1 MQHRLTNLF
10 DESIKIF
17 FSKEAQNILSG
28 VSERNWGGRLA
39 IYITPKMEEYDIEGY
54 YADTE
59 FNRKQNGQVKTI
71 LNEEMEVVTIQCDL
85 IVHSRGEIMGD
96 DNLIAIEMKKSTRPE
111 AEKVTDRNRLRALT
125 KSSYDNIWSYDG
137 TAHPEHV
144 CGYKLGVYMIVNIA
158 KRTCELEYYKHGEKV
173 NERTLHWPQSIA
185 RSISK

>member
-10 DESIKIF
+10 NESSDIF
-17 FSKEAQNILSG
+17 FSRETRNIRSG
-28 VSERNWGGRLA
+28 VSERNWCGRFA
-39 IYITPKMEEYDIEGY
+39 IYITTKLEEYGLSNY

-59 FNRKQNGQVKTI
+59 YNRKQNGLVKTI
-71 LNEEMEVVTIQCDL
+71 LNDKEEVVRIQCDL

-125 KSSYDNIWSYDG
+125 KASYDDIWSYDG

-144 CGYKLGVYMIVNIA
+144 CGYKLGVYMIVDIA
-158 KRTCELEYYKHGEKV
+158 RRTCKLEYYKHGEKV
-173 NERTLHWPQSIA
+173 NERTLHWSQSIA